1 MLLLHLWSMRLL
13 KGTLASGYKLS
24 ICWARNYKQGRWTLS
39 RLSCKVRSW
48 SRKSLNFI
56 EKSQVA
62 AQMLL
67 VRIRDW
73 LGALLGPPATMS
85 KMVALLELQQYNE
98 ARKPTWSINQ
108 SVESFRAKASKQLI
122 MENSI
127 SQFSCCLPLNSI
139 LKIGAK
145 SFASKRP
152 QSYFYIRHTP
162 HSNSLGPNWKIKQ
175 TRIGWVGG
183 VGMCQSLKLSGF
195 LYFVTVVWFQ

>member
-1 MLLLHLWSMRLL
+1 MASWGKFLFEENIFLGLTNDRWKIRIFWGALSSLVLLMHRWSMRLL

-85 KMVALLELQQYNE
+85 KMVALLELQQHNE

-108 SVESFRAKASKQLI
+108 SVESFRTKASKQLI

-127 SQFSCCLPLNSI
+127 SQFSCLLAFKFN
-139 LKIGAK
+139 
-145 SFASKRP
+145 FE
-152 QSYFYIRHTP
+152 
-162 HSNSLGPNWKIKQ
+162 NWGKVL
-175 TRIGWVGG
+175 R
-183 VGMCQSLKLSGF
+183 F
-195 LYFVTVVWFQ
+195 